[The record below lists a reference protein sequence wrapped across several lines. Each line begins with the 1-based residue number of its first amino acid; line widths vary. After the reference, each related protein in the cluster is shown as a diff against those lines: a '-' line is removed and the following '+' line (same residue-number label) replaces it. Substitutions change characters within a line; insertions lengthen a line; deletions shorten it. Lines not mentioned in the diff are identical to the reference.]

1 MKELKHPLTAL
12 ALCFALAGCREHG
25 HSSHSEH
32 SGAASQPV
40 PSATV
45 SQPLPTTTAPTNPV
59 QHEMQLLTG
68 TLERAVRA
76 IGLGDVRGIAHD
88 LHQVHGAKEAT
99 EAAIREGKYR
109 PPLNPDHIDRFLA
122 LDEVFH
128 GHLERLVKAS
138 NANDVAGAAAAFAST
153 MQSCQGCHTEFRK

>member
-1 MKELKHPLTAL
+1 MKELKDALTAL
-12 ALCFALAGCREHG
+12 ALCFSLAGCREHE

-32 SGAASQPV
+32 SGAASQPL
-40 PSATV
+40 PSATA
-45 SQPLPTTTAPTNPV
+45 SSNPV
-59 QHEMQLLTG
+59 QYEMQLLTG

-99 EAAIREGKYR
+99 EAAIRDGKYR
-109 PPLNPDHIDRFLA
+109 PPRNPDRVDRFLA
-122 LDEVFH
+122 LDVVFH

-138 NANDVAGAAAAFAST
+138 NANDVAGVAAAFAST

>member
-12 ALCFALAGCREHG
+12 ALCFALAGCREHA
-25 HSSHSEH
+25 
-32 SGAASQPV
+32 GAASQPV

-45 SQPLPTTTAPTNPV
+45 SQPLPTTTAPPNPV

-99 EAAIREGKYR
+99 EAAIRDGKYR
-109 PPLNPDHIDRFLA
+109 PPL
-122 LDEVFH
+122 
-128 GHLERLVKAS
+128 
-138 NANDVAGAAAAFAST
+138 
-153 MQSCQGCHTEFRK
+153 